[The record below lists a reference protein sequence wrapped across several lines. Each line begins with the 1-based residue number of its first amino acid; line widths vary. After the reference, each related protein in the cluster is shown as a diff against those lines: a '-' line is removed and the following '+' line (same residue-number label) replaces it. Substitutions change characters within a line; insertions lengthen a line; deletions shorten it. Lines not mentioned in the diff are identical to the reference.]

1 MRRFSRLQF
10 ALKMLNGQ
18 APPAGSP
25 LANYLQFKNGN
36 PEFAPKPAAGEVE
49 PRGGVIVR
57 GINPF
62 GKPIGGTDNPNSQK
76 VKISGRAFPQ
86 VATVGLDATGTSGDN
101 NLNLLDTFANSGGFV
116 PAKITVFTG
125 AIANVNANK
134 LSSITRVN
142 YRKQNGN
149 SYTFPFGSTGTAPN
163 NHEQTKANVLAGV
176 IATRDA
182 GDTAN
187 IYRASFTP
195 ERFLR
200 N

>member
-10 ALKMLNGQ
+10 ALKMLEGQ

-25 LANYLQFKNGN
+25 LASYLLFKSGN
-36 PEFAPKPAAGEVE
+36 PEYAPKPAAGEVE
-49 PRGGVIVR
+49 PRGGYTSR
-57 GINPF
+57 GVNPF
-62 GKPIGGTDNPNSQK
+62 GKPIATGTNSQR
-76 VKISGRAFPQ
+76 VKISGRALPQ
-86 VATVGLDATGTSGDN
+86 ATAVGLDATGTGGDN
-101 NLNLLDTFANSGGFV
+101 NLNLLDTFNNSGGFV

-125 AIANVNANK
+125 ATSGVDPAKRSA
-134 LSSITRVN
+134 ITRRN

-163 NHEQTKANVLAGV
+163 DHEQTKAAALAGV
-176 IATRDA
+176 IAARDA

-195 ERFLR
+195 EKFRR